1 MNMQQA
7 TIIYLLSPFLGEI
20 LNSNVH
26 EELIYRRRGSYS
38 TCVLIHV
45 VANRLDGGGLIL
57 WNMQSNDQSS
67 SSESFWWDL
76 HVEEEMTSGIN
87 AFIGVLGGMGAM

>member
-26 EELIYRRRGSYS
+26 EELIQKEGGHI
-38 TCVLIHV
+38 VHV
-45 VANRLDGGGLIL
+45 Y
-57 WNMQSNDQSS
+57 
-67 SSESFWWDL
+67 
-76 HVEEEMTSGIN
+76 
-87 AFIGVLGGMGAM
+87 